1 MPFLLA
7 LTTVSTVLWKLF
19 GASKSKRNE
28 VDKQT
33 MKIYRE
39 EFIAFFPTIL
49 TTLVNKKASHPRV
62 KVAYDHLEEVSCLSV
77 CTSAK
82 VVVKLV
88 SRGQTT
94 NFLHGV
100 IACSIKIGPGVAQ
113 RLHLFLTPTTF
124 CG

>member
-19 GASKSKRNE
+19 GAGKSKING

-39 EFIAFFPTIL
+39 EFIEFFPTIL

-62 KVAYDHLEEVSCLSV
+62 KVAYDHLEEVGCLCV
-77 CTSAK
+77 HRQ
-82 VVVKLV
+82 KLWL
-88 SRGQTT
+88 
-94 NFLHGV
+94 N
-100 IACSIKIGPGVAQ
+100 
-113 RLHLFLTPTTF
+113 
-124 CG
+124 

>member
-62 KVAYDHLEEVSCLSV
+62 KVAYDHLEEVTCLCQCV
-77 CTSAK
+77 HRQ
-82 VVVKLV
+82 KLWL
-88 SRGQTT
+88 
-94 NFLHGV
+94 N
-100 IACSIKIGPGVAQ
+100 
-113 RLHLFLTPTTF
+113 
-124 CG
+124 